1 MEEFNLEACDEWT
14 GRRVDKV
21 LSEYFSDYSRSF
33 IKKLFDDDLIL
44 VNGKKSKP
52 GYNIKSGDVLD
63 ISVPDPVDIQ
73 IVPEDIPL
81 DIIYED
87 DDVILVNKP
96 KGMVVHPAPGHY
108 SGTLVNGLMYHFGDS
123 LSGIN
128 GEIRPGI
135 VHRIDMDTTGVLVVC
150 KNDSAHRALS
160 EQLHEHSI
168 TRKYYAIVHGNIAV
182 DDGTVDAPIGRS
194 PKDRKK
200 MAVNTKNGRRAVTR
214 YHVLERFGGKYTYIE
229 CQLET
234 GRTHQIRVHMA
245 SLGHPI
251 VGDEVYGPKKCPFKL
266 QGQTLHA
273 GVLGFTHPSTGEY
286 VEFTAEL
293 PDYFKRLIS
302 ILREN

>member
-1 MEEFNLEACDEWT
+1 MEEFNIEASNEWI
-14 GRRVDKV
+14 GRRIDKV
-21 LSEYFSDYSRSF
+21 LSEYFEDYSRSF

-52 GYNIKSGDVLD
+52 GYNIKNGDILD
-63 ISVPDPVDIQ
+63 ISVPDPIDIQ
-73 IVPEDIPL
+73 IVPENIPL

-87 DDVILVNKP
+87 NDVILINKP

-150 KNDSAHRALS
+150 KNDAAHRILS

-168 TRKYYAIVHGNIAV
+168 TRKYYAIVHGNLTA

-200 MAVNTKNGRRAVTR
+200 MAVNTRNGRRAVTH
-214 YHVLERFGGKYTYIE
+214 YHVIERFGGKYTYIE

-245 SLGHPI
+245 SIL
-251 VGDEVYGPKKCPFKL
+251 GDEVYGPKKCPFKL

-273 GVLGFTHPSTGEY
+273 GVLGFIHPSTGEY

-293 PDYFKRLIS
+293 PGYFEKLIS

>member
-1 MEEFNLEACDEWT
+1 MEEYNLESSEEWT
-14 GRRVDKV
+14 DRRLDKV
-21 LSEYFSDYSRSF
+21 LSEYFDGYSRSF
-33 IKKLFDDDLIL
+33 IKKLFDDGLIL
-44 VNGKKSKP
+44 VDSKAVKPSYKVKK
-52 GYNIKSGDVLD
+52 GDMID
-63 ISVPDPVDIQ
+63 ISVPDPVSIDIE
-73 IVPEDIPL
+73 PEDIAL

-108 SGTLVNGLMYHFGDS
+108 SGTLVNGLMYHFGSS

-128 GEIRPGI
+128 GEFRPGI

-150 KNDSAHRALS
+150 KNDNAHRVLS

-168 TRKYYAIVHGNIAV
+168 TRKYYAIVHGNIA
-182 DDGTVDAPIGRS
+182 DDEGTVDAPIGRS

-200 MAVNTKNGRRAVTR
+200 MAINTRNGRRAVTHYR
-214 YHVLERFGGKYTYIE
+214 VLERFGGRYTYIE

-245 SLGHPI
+245 SIGHPI
-251 VGDEVYGPKKCPFKL
+251 LGDEVYGPKKCPYKL

-273 GVLGFTHPSTGEY
+273 GVLGFGTVCTG
-286 VEFTAEL
+286 
-293 PDYFKRLIS
+293 
-302 ILREN
+302 